1 MTDPTFA
8 YQAFLESKNSP
19 RVTSLIAYWAPAQGP
34 LEAVIWHAGRK
45 EWIYA
50 PAIAAGLLF
59 DDADPDETMSVD
71 RSTAEA
77 MATEHLRSSLP
88 SIETLREMIAEGAR
102 MGWDYGPPLH
112 PAR

>member
-19 RVTSLIAYWAPAQGP
+19 KVTSLIAYWAPTQGP
-34 LEAVIWHAGRK
+34 LQAVMWHAGRK

-59 DDADPDETMSVD
+59 DDAYTDETVLVD
-71 RSTAEA
+71 RTTAEA
-77 MATEHLRSSLP
+77 MAAEYLPSILP
-88 SIETLREMIAEGAR
+88 SIETLREMCAEGMR
-102 MGWDYGPPLH
+102 MGWDYGPP
-112 PAR
+112 RR